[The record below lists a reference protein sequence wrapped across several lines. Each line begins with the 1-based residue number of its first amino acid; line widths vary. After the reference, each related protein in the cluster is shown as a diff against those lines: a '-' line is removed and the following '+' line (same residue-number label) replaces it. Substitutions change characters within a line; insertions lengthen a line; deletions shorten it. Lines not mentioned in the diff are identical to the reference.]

1 MFVYLNGEFIKTQQ
15 ALISPFDFAFLY
27 GYGLFETIRV
37 YNGFPF
43 ALGRHLNRLAK
54 SAQIIKIPLPPIK
67 ELKEA
72 SEKLIKINNLKD
84 AKMRITVSRGISEG
98 SPQLNKATSPTVF
111 IYSQPFKSYPLSF
124 YRSGLKAVIL
134 EERVN
139 QSSIFPQLKTTCFIN
154 RLLALK
160 ELKEKGVEEGFYL
173 NFNNELTE
181 ATFSNVFLVKNG
193 EIFTPP
199 VECGLLPGITR
210 EIILEIAP
218 FIGFEAREK
227 AVKKEEIFEAEEI
240 FITSSLRE
248 VMPVV
253 EVEGKKIG
261 TGRPGPVYQKI
272 HQAYKALV
280 KKTRS

>member
-1 MFVYLNGEFIKTQQ
+1 MFVYLNGEYVKTQK
-15 ALISPFDFAFLY
+15 ASVNPFDFGFLY

-54 SAQIIKIPLPPIK
+54 SAGILKITLPPIK
-67 ELKEA
+67 ELKKA
-72 SEKLIKINNLKD
+72 SEKLIKINNSKD
-84 AKMRITVSRGISEG
+84 AKMRITVTQGISDGTPGLKE
-98 SPQLNKATSPTVF
+98 ATSPTVF
-111 IYSQPFKSYPLSF
+111 IFTQPFKSYPLSF
-124 YRSGLKAVIL
+124 YRSGLKVTFL

-139 QSSIFPQLKTTCFIN
+139 QSSILPQLKTTCFIN
-154 RLLALK
+154 RLLALN
-160 ELKEKGVEEGFYL
+160 ELKEKGLDEGFYL

-181 ATFSNVFLVKNG
+181 AIFSNIFLVKNK
-193 EIFTPP
+193 EIITPP
-199 VECGLLPGITR
+199 IEAGLLPGITR

-218 FIGFEAREK
+218 FLGFEIQEK
-227 AVKKEEIFEAEEI
+227 TVNKEEIFEAEEI
-240 FITSSLRE
+240 FITSTLRE

-261 TGRPGPVYQKI
+261 NGRPGSVYQKI

-280 KKTRS
+280 KKSQ